1 MIAGRSHTSRVFS
14 GPFRSLQ
21 SRIIRFSSS
30 VQKELVYDRDTGI
43 ILDSSSNCPLYQSV
57 IGIEIHAQLALPTK
71 LFSSA
76 PTKYHPDYD
85 PSPNSSVTIH
95 DLAYPGTLPL
105 ISKSAVQNA
114 IISAAALNC
123 EIQYLSRFERKH
135 YSYADLPFGY
145 QVTQQ
150 RWPIAKEGKL
160 TCRRYEPPILK
171 KKAQSNK
178 RRRGDNKNTDVKKNQ
193 LSKFF
198 SVGVD
203 RVQIEQDTG
212 KTTTISSE
220 SKVEYLIDFNRAGS
234 TLIEIVFK
242 PQINSAHEAAS
253 VVHTLQSL
261 LKYLGTCD
269 GKMEEGSLRCDLNV
283 SIAPFSKDEEEMPF
297 SDDGNDNP
305 FQMYLPPNC
314 GHRVEVKNLNSLRQ
328 VIRSAEFEALRQ
340 ACLVMSGIPTGRET
354 RTFDPKTG
362 ETVKIRDKGGAV
374 DYRFMP
380 EPDLPP
386 LILKPNVL
394 DCDTLDKFLETNM
407 PELPETALERLMKNY
422 GISEAL
428 ALIITADRPAISFF
442 EEAVEFCIAET
453 KTSHVDHTHVSK
465 NVANWLCNDLFALIK
480 ESAVNRND
488 SIEEDEDNSSSL
500 NHPLSVQFSS
510 VSSLQLGSLVA
521 LVLNNVLSTT
531 QAKKILA
538 IMYKDD
544 LSSLPLEIAD
554 ANGWKL
560 ITDLEELKV
569 LCRNVILDPKH
580 EEQLEQFKK
589 GGKYVRKMTKFY
601 TGQIMAHAR
610 GNAHPEMMS
619 EALIQVLEEIAPGV
633 EA

>member
-150 RWPIAKEGKL
+150 RWPIAKEGML